1 MAIFAARKNKR
12 MFSFR
17 NISTILLV
25 FALIF
30 NQAIGQTIQ
39 TSDGDEGTIQLNT
52 ITTAVPFL
60 MIAPDAR
67 AGAMGDVGA
76 ATDPDGASIHWNPAK
91 MAFAPNKMGIAVSY
105 TPWLRALVPD
115 INLAYISGYGKIG
128 KKGLQTLSGSLR
140 YFSLGDITFTD
151 NTGQTIG
158 NFNPNEF
165 ALDLSYARKL
175 SEEFSGGIALRYIYS
190 NLTGGLNVGGAD
202 TKPGQ
207 AFAADISF
215 YYQTLKVEI
224 ADKKTVISAGLN
236 ISNIGS
242 KMSYTQTNEED
253 FIPIN
258 FRFGVGF
265 KYFIDDRNSIAA
277 FFDINKLM
285 VPTPPVIDNVANFV
299 DEREFLVDNQ
309 QFLED
314 DRQTIPGRATGSTIT
329 DEYSGNSIT
338 LGEVPNPDYGVENY
352 LNPDEG
358 QATIRNEEYGQET
371 IPNPG
376 YGEII
381 AGKDPNRSV
390 PNGMFTSFA
399 DAPGGSAEEL
409 REINIA
415 VGLEYW
421 YNKLFA
427 IRAGYFHEH
436 YSKGNR
442 QFFTVGAGIR
452 YNVFGLDFAYLIPTQ
467 QRHPLENTL
476 RFTLTFDF
484 EAFKK
489 QNDEKNDA
497 PD

>member
-1 MAIFAARKNKR
+1 MKPRNIAIFAALKKFR
-12 MFSFR
+12 MLELIKKGSIF
-17 NISTILLV
+17 LLV
-25 FALIF
+25 MLVFINASAQ
-30 NQAIGQTIQ
+30 NVSEEDQ
-39 TSDGDEGTIQLNT
+39 DRIQLNT

-60 MIAPDAR
+60 MISPDAR

-91 MAFAPNKMGIAVSY
+91 MAFIDNKMGFAVSY

-128 KKGLQTLSGSLR
+128 KKGMQTLSGSLR
-140 YFSLGDITFTD
+140 YFSLGSITFTD
-151 NTGQTIG
+151 QSGGEIG
-158 NFNPNEF
+158 TFNPNEF
-165 ALDLSYARKL
+165 ALDVSYARKL
-175 SEEFSGGIALRYIYS
+175 SKEFSGGLALRFVYS
-190 NLTGGLNVGGAD
+190 NLTGGINVGGAD
-202 TKPGQ
+202 TKPGM
-207 AFAADISF
+207 AGAADISF
-215 YYQTLKVEI
+215 YYRTERIEI
-224 ADKKTVISAGLN
+224 ADRKTVLTAGLN

-242 KMSYTQTNEED
+242 KMSYTNTTEED

-258 FRFGVGF
+258 FRFGLGF
-265 KYFIDDRNSIAA
+265 KYFVDDRNSIAA

-285 VPTPPVIDNVANFV
+285 VPTPPTYDDNPYIN
-299 DEREFLVDNQ
+299 
-309 QFLED
+309 ED
-314 DRQTIPGRATGSTIT
+314 LPPG
-329 DEYSGNSIT
+329 DT
-338 LGEVPNPDYGVENY
+338 LGAIGHPNNA
-352 LNPDEG
+352 NPSF
-358 QATIRNEEYGQET
+358 QT
-371 IPNPG
+371 
-376 YGEII
+376 II
-381 AGKDPNRSV
+381 AGQDPNRSV
-390 PNGMFTSFA
+390 PNGMFTSFG

-489 QNDEKNDA
+489 QNEEKVD
-497 PD
+497 D

>member
-1 MAIFAARKNKR
+1 MYQFKR
-12 MFSFR
+12 
-17 NISTILLV
+17 ISLV
-25 FALIF
+25 FLALF
-30 NQAIGQTIQ
+30 MVQLSSFSQNVSQE
-39 TSDGDEGTIQLNT
+39 DEDRIQLNT
-52 ITTAVPFL
+52 ITTAVPFM
-60 MIAPDAR
+60 MISPDAR

-91 MAFAPNKMGIAVSY
+91 MAYVPNKMGFAVSY

-140 YFSLGDITFTD
+140 YFSLGSITFTD
-151 NTGQTIG
+151 NQGNTIG
-158 NFNPNEF
+158 DFNPNEF

-175 SEEFSGGIALRYIYS
+175 SKEFSGGISLRMIYS
-190 NLTGGLNVGGAD
+190 NLTGGINVGGAD
-202 TKPGQ
+202 TKPGI
-207 AFAADISF
+207 AGAADVSF
-215 YYQTLKVEI
+215 FYRTERIEI
-224 ADKKTVISAGLN
+224 ADKKTVLTAGLN

-242 KMSYTQTNEED
+242 KMSYTSTNEED

-258 FRFGVGF
+258 FRFGLGF
-265 KYFIDDRNSIAA
+265 KYFIDERNSVAA

-285 VPTPPVIDNVANFV
+285 VPTPPTY
-299 DEREFLVDNQ
+299 DERDSVRNDAGVMVVNENRDEI
-309 QFLED
+309 LE
-314 DRQTIPGRATGSTIT
+314 
-329 DEYSGNSIT
+329 
-338 LGEVPNPDYGVENY
+338 
-352 LNPDEG
+352 
-358 QATIRNEEYGQET
+358 
-371 IPNPG
+371 
-376 YGEII
+376 
-381 AGKDPNRSV
+381 GKDPNRSV
-390 PNGMFTSFA
+390 PDAMFTSFG
-399 DAPGGSAEEL
+399 DAPGGSLEEL
-409 REINIA
+409 REINLS

-436 YSKGNR
+436 FSKGNR

-467 QRHPLENTL
+467 QQHPLQNTL

-489 QNDEKNDA
+489 QNQEKEGA

>member
-1 MAIFAARKNKR
+1 MAIFAALKNKR
-12 MFSFR
+12 MFNFR
-17 NISTILLV
+17 PTGLV
-25 FALIF
+25 VLAATLV
-30 NQAIGQTIQ
+30 AGSAWGQTIQ
-39 TSDGDEGTIQLNT
+39 TNNGGDGTLQLNT

-60 MIAPDAR
+60 MIGPDAR
-67 AGAMGDVGA
+67 AGGMGEVGA
-76 ATDPDGASIHWNPAK
+76 ATDPDGASIHWNPSK
-91 MAFAPNKMGIAVSY
+91 MAFAPNKMGFSLSY

-140 YFSLGDITFTD
+140 YFSLGNITFTD
-151 NTGQTIG
+151 NQGQTIG
-158 NFNPNEF
+158 TFNPNEF
-165 ALDLSYARKL
+165 ALDVSYARKL
-175 SEEFSGGIALRYIYS
+175 SEEFSGGIALRYVYS

-207 AFAADISF
+207 AGAADISF
-215 YYQTLKVEI
+215 YYQTKRVEI
-224 ADKKTVISAGLN
+224 ANRKTIISAGIN

-242 KMSYTQTNEED
+242 KMSYTNTTEED

-265 KYFIDDRNSIAA
+265 KYFVDDRNSIAA

-285 VPTPPVIDNVANFV
+285 VPTPPTIDKNPYIDNS
-299 DEREFLVDNQ
+299 LP
-309 QFLED
+309 
-314 DRQTIPGRATGSTIT
+314 PG
-329 DEYSGNSIT
+329 DT
-338 LGEVPNPDYGVENY
+338 LGAIGHESNINSAYGS
-352 LNPDEG
+352 
-358 QATIRNEEYGQET
+358 
-371 IPNPG
+371 
-376 YGEII
+376 II

-390 PNGMFTSFA
+390 PNGMFTSFG

-409 REINIA
+409 RELNLA

-436 YSKGNR
+436 WTKGNR
-442 QFFTVGAGIR
+442 QFFTIGAGIR

-467 QRHPLENTL
+467 QRHPLQNTL

-489 QNDEKNDA
+489 QNKEDKDGKPED
-497 PD
+497 

>member
-1 MAIFAARKNKR
+1 MNTGNMTIFAALKKER
-12 MFSFR
+12 MFNFR
-17 NISTILLV
+17 YIVALLV
-25 FALIF
+25 LF
-30 NQAIGQTIQ
+30 GQFSMVVQGQSFQ
-39 TSDGDEGTIQLNT
+39 TGDGGDGELQLNT

-60 MIAPDAR
+60 MIGPDAR
-67 AGAMGDVGA
+67 AGAMGEVGA
-76 ATDPDGASIHWNPAK
+76 ATDPDGSSIHWNPAK
-91 MAFAPNKMGIAVSY
+91 MAFIDNKMGFSVSY

-175 SEEFSGGIALRYIYS
+175 SKEFSGAISLRYVYS

-207 AFAADISF
+207 AGAADIAF
-215 YYQTLKVEI
+215 YYQTDRVEI
-224 ADKKTVISAGLN
+224 ADRKTLISAGLN

-242 KMSYTQTNEED
+242 KMSYTNTNEED

-258 FRFGVGF
+258 FKFGVGF
-265 KYFIDDRNSIAA
+265 KYFVDERNSIAA
-277 FFDINKLM
+277 YFDINKLM
-285 VPTPPVIDNVANFV
+285 VPTPPTIYDNPYIDNN
-299 DEREFLVDNQ
+299 LP
-309 QFLED
+309 
-314 DRQTIPGRATGSTIT
+314 PG
-329 DEYSGNSIT
+329 DT
-338 LGEVPNPDYGVENY
+338 LGAIGHPSNANPQY
-352 LNPDEG
+352 
-358 QATIRNEEYGQET
+358 QT
-371 IPNPG
+371 
-376 YGEII
+376 II

-399 DAPGGSAEEL
+399 DAPGGSKEEL
-409 REINIA
+409 REINLS

-427 IRAGYFHEH
+427 IRAGYFHENWT
-436 YSKGNR
+436 KGNR
-442 QFFTVGAGIR
+442 QFFTIGAGIR
-452 YNVFGLDFAYLIPTQ
+452 YNVFGLDFAYLIPRQ
-467 QRHPLENTL
+467 QRNPLENTL

-484 EAFKK
+484 EAFKN
-489 QNDEKNDA
+489 QNKDKNEA
-497 PD
+497 PE

>member
-1 MAIFAARKNKR
+1 MAIFAALKKMTMTYLSRLT
-12 MFSFR
+12 SVV
-17 NISTILLV
+17 LLV
-25 FALIF
+25 AVCTAQVFAQNV
-30 NQAIGQTIQ
+30 NQDDRA
-39 TSDGDEGTIQLNT
+39 DDVQLNT

-60 MIAPDAR
+60 MISPDAR
-67 AGAMGDVGA
+67 SGAMGDVGA

-91 MAFAPNKMGIAVSY
+91 MAYVPNKMGFAVSY

-140 YFSLGDITFTD
+140 YFSLGSITFTD
-151 NTGQTIG
+151 QNGGTIG
-158 NFNPNEF
+158 DFTPNEF
-165 ALDLSYARKL
+165 AIDISYARKL

-190 NLTGGLNVGGAD
+190 NLTGGINVGGAD

-207 AFAADISF
+207 AGAADISF
-215 YYQTLKVEI
+215 FYQTKRIEI
-224 ADKKTVISAGLN
+224 ADRKSVLTAGIN

-242 KMSYTQTNEED
+242 KMSYTNTTEED

-258 FRFGVGF
+258 FRFGLGF

-277 FFDINKLM
+277 CLDINKLM
-285 VPTPPVIDNVANFV
+285 VPTPP
-299 DEREFLVDNQ
+299 Q
-309 QFLED
+309 
-314 DRQTIPGRATGSTIT
+314 
-329 DEYSGNSIT
+329 
-338 LGEVPNPDYGVENY
+338 LGENQYYNPD
-352 LNPDEG
+352 LPDGDSIG
-358 QATIRNEEYGQET
+358 QLRHPTNLDPTFNQ
-371 IPNPG
+371 
-376 YGEII
+376 II
-381 AGKDPNRSV
+381 AGQDPNRSV
-390 PNGMFTSFA
+390 PNGMFTSFG
-399 DAPGGSAEEL
+399 DAPGGSLEEL
-409 REINIA
+409 REINVA

-436 YSKGNR
+436 FSKGNR
-442 QFFTVGAGIR
+442 QFFTIGAGIR

-489 QNDEKNDA
+489 QNEEKEGA

>member
-1 MAIFAARKNKR
+1 MAIFAALKKER
-12 MFSFR
+12 MLKFRMTAAMIFTLALFTNRSQAQSF
-17 NISTILLV
+17 
-25 FALIF
+25 
-30 NQAIGQTIQ
+30 QTGGGN
-39 TSDGDEGTIQLNT
+39 DGELQLNT

-67 AGAMGDVGA
+67 SGAMGEVGA
-76 ATDPDGASIHWNPAK
+76 ATDPDGASIHWNPSK
-91 MAFAPNKMGIAVSY
+91 MAFIDNKMGFAVSY

-128 KKGLQTLSGSLR
+128 KKGMQTLSGSLR

-151 NTGQTIG
+151 NNGNTIG

-165 ALDLSYARKL
+165 AIDLSYARKL
-175 SEEFSGGIALRYIYS
+175 SREFSGGISLRYIYS

-202 TKPGQ
+202 TKPGM
-207 AFAADISF
+207 AGAADVSF
-215 YYQTLKVEI
+215 YYQTDRVKIGGRKSL
-224 ADKKTVISAGLN
+224 ISAGLN

-242 KMSYTQTNEED
+242 KMRYTQTTDED

-258 FRFGVGF
+258 FKFGVGF
-265 KYFIDDRNSIAA
+265 KYWIDDRNTIAA

-285 VPTPPVIDNVANFV
+285 VPTPPTIDNNPYI
-299 DEREFLVDNQ
+299 DNT
-309 QFLED
+309 LP
-314 DRQTIPGRATGSTIT
+314 PG
-329 DEYSGNSIT
+329 DT
-338 LGEVPNPDYGVENY
+338 LGAIGYEGNQNPN
-352 LNPDEG
+352 
-358 QATIRNEEYGQET
+358 YGQ
-371 IPNPG
+371 
-376 YGEII
+376 II

-390 PNGMFTSFA
+390 PDGMFTSFA

-409 REINIA
+409 REINLS

-436 YSKGNR
+436 WTKGNR

-489 QNDEKNDA
+489 QNKDKESA
-497 PD
+497 PED

>member
-1 MAIFAARKNKR
+1 MAIFAARKKNR
-12 MFSFR
+12 MFNFR
-17 NISTILLV
+17 YLSATLIIAGLIST
-25 FALIF
+25 
-30 NQAIGQTIQ
+30 QASAQSFQTGDGE
-39 TSDGDEGTIQLNT
+39 DGDIQLNT

-60 MIAPDAR
+60 MIGPDAR
-67 AGAMGDVGA
+67 AGGMGEVGA

-91 MAFAPNKMGIAVSY
+91 MAYVPNKMGFSVSY

-128 KKGLQTLSGSLR
+128 KKGLQTISGSLR

-151 NTGQTIG
+151 NSGNTIG

-165 ALDLSYARKL
+165 ALDVSYARKL
-175 SEEFSGGIALRYIYS
+175 SEEFSGAISLRYVYS

-207 AFAADISF
+207 AGAADIAFF
-215 YYQTLKVEI
+215 YRTEKIEI
-224 ADKKTVISAGLN
+224 ADRKTVLTAGLN

-258 FRFGVGF
+258 FRFGLGF
-265 KYFIDDRNSIAA
+265 KYYVDERNSIAA
-277 FFDINKLM
+277 YFDINKLM
-285 VPTPPVIDNVANFV
+285 VPTPPIIDDQPYLDNDLVPGDSIGQIGHPDNANPTF
-299 DEREFLVDNQ
+299 Q
-309 QFLED
+309 Q
-314 DRQTIPGRATGSTIT
+314 
-329 DEYSGNSIT
+329 
-338 LGEVPNPDYGVENY
+338 
-352 LNPDEG
+352 
-358 QATIRNEEYGQET
+358 
-371 IPNPG
+371 
-376 YGEII
+376 II
-381 AGKDPNRSV
+381 AGQDPNRSV
-390 PNGMFTSFA
+390 PNGMFTSFG

-436 YSKGNR
+436 FSKGNR
-442 QFFTVGAGIR
+442 QFFTIGAGIR

-489 QNDEKNDA
+489 QNEGKDDA

>member
-1 MAIFAARKNKR
+1 MAIFAALKKQR
-12 MFSFR
+12 MFKFRITAAVLIAAALFANRSQAQSF
-17 NISTILLV
+17 
-25 FALIF
+25 
-30 NQAIGQTIQ
+30 QT
-39 TSDGDEGTIQLNT
+39 DGDDGDLQLNT

-67 AGAMGDVGA
+67 SGAMGEVGA
-76 ATDPDGASIHWNPAK
+76 ATDPDGASIHWNPSK
-91 MAFAPNKMGIAVSY
+91 MAFVDNKMGFSLSY

-115 INLAYISGYGKIG
+115 INLAYISGYGKLG

-140 YFSLGDITFTD
+140 YFSLGNITFTD
-151 NTGQTIG
+151 QNGNTIG

-165 ALDLSYARKL
+165 AIDVSYARKL
-175 SEEFSGGIALRYIYS
+175 SREFSGGISLRYIYS

-202 TKPGQ
+202 TRPGM
-207 AFAADISF
+207 AGAADVAF
-215 YYQTLKVEI
+215 YYQTDRVEI
-224 ADKKTVISAGLN
+224 GGRKSLISAGLN

-242 KMSYTQTNEED
+242 KMRYTQTQDED

-258 FRFGVGF
+258 FRFGLGF
-265 KYFIDDRNSIAA
+265 KYWIDERNTIAA
-277 FFDINKLM
+277 YFDINKLM
-285 VPTPPVIDNVANFV
+285 VPTPPEIDDNPYIN
-299 DEREFLVDNQ
+299 DELPAGD
-309 QFLED
+309 
-314 DRQTIPGRATGSTIT
+314 
-329 DEYSGNSIT
+329 T
-338 LGEVPNPDYGVENY
+338 LGAIGHESNQNPDYG
-352 LNPDEG
+352 
-358 QATIRNEEYGQET
+358 Q
-371 IPNPG
+371 
-376 YGEII
+376 II

-390 PNGMFTSFA
+390 PAGMFGSFG

-409 REINIA
+409 REINLS

-436 YSKGNR
+436 WTKGNR

-489 QNDEKNDA
+489 QNKDKDEA
-497 PD
+497 PE